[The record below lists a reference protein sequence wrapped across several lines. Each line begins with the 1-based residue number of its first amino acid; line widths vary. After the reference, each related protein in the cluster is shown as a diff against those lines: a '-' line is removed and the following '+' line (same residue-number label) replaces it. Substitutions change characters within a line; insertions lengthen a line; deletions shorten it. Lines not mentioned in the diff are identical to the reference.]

1 MKLLINTS
9 TLKGTGVSQVAVSF
23 IQECRQIG
31 GNEYIVFMSPNIANN
46 LHVETFPSNFSFY
59 VFGKESLYGL
69 KGKKDIRKMKRLE
82 KELSPDAVFSVFG
95 PSLWRPK
102 APHLMGFAYGHYV
115 YDDLEYSRD
124 VHLNDS
130 WGRKLRRFV
139 HMRQLKNNGD
149 YYVCETEDVANRLSK
164 KYNISPKNIYTVSNT
179 VGTAFIEYKGSFK
192 NPGAVFKFYTLASA
206 APNKNFS
213 ILNEVIPILR
223 ERHPSGKIKFYVTIP
238 EESYNQIFDESVK
251 EDVINV
257 GPLKVEECPD
267 FVDSCDALFLPTLL
281 ECFSASYPEAM
292 LLGKPILTSDLPFA
306 TSVCGDSASY
316 FDPLNPSEIAERIF
330 SLVEN
335 PHLYQDLQNKGLE
348 QIKVFPSPH
357 ERAEEYIKILK
368 TIAKKN
374 VEE

>member
-9 TLKGTGVSQVAVSF
+9 TLKGTGASQVAVSF
-23 IQECRQIG
+23 IQECKQFG
-31 GNEYIVFMSPNIANN
+31 DNEYIVFMSPNIASN
-46 LHVETFPSNFSFY
+46 LHVESFPSNFSFY
-59 VFGKESLYGL
+59 EFGKESLYGL
-69 KGKKDIRKMKRLE
+69 KGKKDIRQMKRLE

-124 VHLNDS
+124 AHLNDS

-139 HMRQLKNNGD
+139 HMRQLKKNGD
-149 YYVCETEDVANRLSK
+149 YYVCETEDVSKRLSL

-179 VGTAFIEYKGSFK
+179 AGTAFMEYKGSFK
-192 NPGAVFKFYTLASA
+192 EPGDVFKFYTLASA
-206 APNKNFS
+206 APNKNLN

-223 ERHPSGKIKFYVTIP
+223 GEIPSRKIKFYVTVP
-238 EESYNQIFDESVK
+238 KESYNQIFDDSVK
-251 EDVINV
+251 NDVINV

-306 TSVCGDSASY
+306 TSVCKEAALY
-316 FDPLNPSEIAERIF
+316 FDPLNSTDIAEKLIQ
-330 SLVEN
+330 LVNSPE
-335 PHLYQDLQNKGLE
+335 LYKMLQKKGE
-348 QIKVFPSPH
+348 CRAKFFPTPR
-357 ERAEEYIKILK
+357 ERAISYLEIC
-368 TIAKKN
+368 KN
-374 VEE
+374 ISHHG